1 MHTILYTI
9 TGIIHTLITA
19 YIWVVIIHS
28 FLSFTQPNPNNQIV
42 QILKNLSEPS
52 LNFIREK
59 MPFVLF
65 SGLDL
70 SPLVLFVGLQLVDA
84 TIRGILIG

>member
-1 MHTILYTI
+1 MHTILYAI
-9 TGIIHTLITA
+9 AGIIHTLITA

-28 FLSFTQPNPNNQIV
+28 FLSFVQPDPNNQIV
-42 QILKNLSEPS
+42 QILKKLSEPS

-59 MPFVLF
+59 MPFVLV

-70 SPLVLFVGLQLVDA
+70 SPIVLFVSLQMVDA
-84 TIRGILIG
+84 IIQGILIG